1 MRFGMGGGELLM
13 PFHEQTATERGHVWV
28 SMSRVFV
35 CACVCVFVCLC
46 ACVCVYVT
54 KREIPPFSDSS
65 T

>member
-1 MRFGMGGGELLM
+1 M